1 MRGREGGGGRKDR
14 RAHGGTGGEEMRR
27 QELEERQ
34 GGGGWGAG
42 ARSVYSRR
50 KPNAERRATIFT
62 RPVRP
67 TAAAPGLGHRTK
79 RRGQGWLGGHF
90 PYNEFTISR
99 CAAGAHRACARGTMP
114 RAPLGRTGLIFTKGG
129 FGRERRWVRD
139 AVMMGWYSG
148 RGIICVRAAVPLL
161 SAPLLSTHYHARPLV
176 LSHCR
181 ARPSYLELGLQN
193 VLVRRVS
200 QCSERSTM
208 YSESSWNAGVLC
220 KARRVSSVNLAST
233 CRPSRCRAARF
244 RRPQSLCRVCLMS
257 GSPQWYSFPN
267 SSPASSPSFVYEKR
281 ETGQPPCR

>member
-1 MRGREGGGGRKDR
+1 M
-14 RAHGGTGGEEMRR
+14 
-27 QELEERQ
+27 
-34 GGGGWGAG
+34 
-42 ARSVYSRR
+42 
-50 KPNAERRATIFT
+50 
-62 RPVRP
+62 
-67 TAAAPGLGHRTK
+67 
-79 RRGQGWLGGHF
+79 GGHF

-161 SAPLLSTHYHARPLV
+161 SAPLLSTHYHALPLV

-193 VLVRRVS
+193 ILVEARLPVLREKHHVL
-200 QCSERSTM
+200 
-208 YSESSWNAGVLC
+208 GVLLE
-220 KARRVSSVNLAST
+220 RRCLVQGAPRLQRQLSFNLSTITLSSRTVSP
-233 CRPSRCRAARF
+233 PSI
-244 RRPQSLCRVCLMS
+244 SICRVCLMS